1 MELCGESYLSIKQLR
16 EVFLLSGTVRVE
28 RSEGTIAHLLAG
40 CAEGCIFAY
49 TCIYAHSYWSVA
61 QTILCG
67 IDPQNL

>member
-16 EVFLLSGTVRVE
+16 EVFLLSGIVRVE
-28 RSEGTIAHLLAG
+28 QRNHSHLLAG
-40 CAEGCIFAY
+40 CAEGCISAY
-49 TCIYAHSYWSVA
+49 TCIYAYPYWSVA